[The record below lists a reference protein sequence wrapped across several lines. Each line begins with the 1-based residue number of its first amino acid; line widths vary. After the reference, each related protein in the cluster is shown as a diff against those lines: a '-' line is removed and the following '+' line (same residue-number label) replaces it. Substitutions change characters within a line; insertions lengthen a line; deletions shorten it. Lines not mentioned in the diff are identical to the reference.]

1 MQTKLL
7 RTLQEGTV
15 VRLGGQREIKID
27 VRIVVATHRDLE
39 VEVAQGRFR
48 SDLFYRLNVIPI
60 RLPSLR
66 ERREDIRSLVTHFLN
81 RTNQANQRNVYLT
94 EAALDMLENHPWPG
108 NIRELGNVI
117 ERMVL
122 LTDSALVS
130 GAELRRYLPT
140 GQNAATPRLPVNPPA
155 PPLAHAAA
163 PSHATI
169 RDYQPAQSHTSA
181 QLEQALQAHGGN
193 QSRAAQ
199 ALGLTARQLGYR
211 LKKMGL
217 RNGDNL

>member
-1 MQTKLL
+1 
-7 RTLQEGTV
+7 
-15 VRLGGQREIKID
+15 
-27 VRIVVATHRDLE
+27 
-39 VEVAQGRFR
+39 
-48 SDLFYRLNVIPI
+48 
-60 RLPSLR
+60 LPSLR

-81 RTNQANQRNVYLT
+81 RTNQANQRNVYLA
-94 EAALDMLENHPWPG
+94 ESALDMLENHPWPG

-130 GAELRRYLPT
+130 GAELRRYLPA
-140 GQNAATPRLPVNPPA
+140 GPNAATPRLPCNPSLPTVVPA
-155 PPLAHAAA
+155 TA
-163 PSHATI
+163 SSQATI
-169 RDYQPAQSHTSA
+169 RDYQPAQSHTAA
-181 QLEQALQAHGGN
+181 QLQQALAAHGGN

-217 RNGDNL
+217 HNGDNL

>member
-1 MQTKLL
+1 L

-39 VEVAQGRFR
+39 AEVAQGRFR

-81 RTNQANQRNVYLT
+81 RTNQVNQRNVYLS
-94 EAALDMLENHPWPG
+94 EAALVLLENHPWPG

-122 LTDSALVS
+122 LTDSAQVS
-130 GAELRRYLPT
+130 GAELRRFLPA
-140 GQNAATPRLPVNPPA
+140 GQGAEAPHSRASAPVATQSPATA
-155 PPLAHAAA
+155 PPGTLV
-163 PSHATI
+163 
-169 RDYQPAQSHTSA
+169 RDYQPAQSHSVA
-181 QLEQALQAHGGN
+181 QLQQALQAHGGN

-211 LKKMGL
+211 LRKLGL
-217 RNGDNL
+217 HNVDNL

>member
-1 MQTKLL
+1 M
-7 RTLQEGTV
+7 

-39 VEVAQGRFR
+39 ADVAQGRFR

-60 RLPSLR
+60 HLPSLR
-66 ERREDIRSLVTHFLN
+66 ERREDIRGLVTHFLN
-81 RTNQANQRNVYLT
+81 RTNQVNQRNVYLS
-94 EAALDMLENHPWPG
+94 EAALELLEHHPWPG

-130 GAELRRYLPT
+130 GAEMRRFLPT
-140 GQNAATPRLPVNPPA
+140 GQAVTNPGLPATQPTPLPGLVTPA
-155 PPLAHAAA
+155 
-163 PSHATI
+163 SRATV
-169 RDYQPAQSHTSA
+169 RDYQPAQSHTEA
-181 QLEQALQAHGGN
+181 QLQQALKAQGGN

-199 ALGLTARQLGYR
+199 ALGLTARQFGYR

-217 RNGDNL
+217 HNGDNL